1 MLRCE
6 VIVDVNQSPG
16 TVWAGA
22 FQKDCFFILPRAE
35 RFYEPGSDVSDLT
48 WPQLSGRAFLGGVGT
63 GRQSRLWRKQ
73 AHVTGRRAIGTI
85 YVVDTVG
92 ICKKTTSGLR
102 S

>member
-1 MLRCE
+1 M
-6 VIVDVNQSPG
+6 IVDVNQSPG

-63 GRQSRLWRKQ
+63 GRQSRPWRKQ